1 MQKLLYAAQF
11 GMCKKDRIVMGNRLL
26 DTNAKL
32 FAHIAMANNCKEER
46 MKRRNEYRNSVKI
59 LSMIDDSWYKFIKKD
74 VDNMKV
80 VAKKAYNHRNL
91 LKYKYNL
98 KFKKI

>member
-1 MQKLLYAAQF
+1 MNSWSEKRKYFNIEEFISIINCYL
-11 GMCKKDRIVMGNRLL
+11 GM
-26 DTNAKL
+26 
-32 FAHIAMANNCKEER
+32 

-91 LKYKYNL
+91 LKYKHNL